1 MMMYISVGL
10 CVVGFLV
17 ASVSMT
23 FIIAQA
29 FFGDN
34 RGEENK

>member
-17 ASVSMT
+17 VSVSMT
-23 FIIAQA
+23 FIIAQV

-34 RGEENK
+34 KSEENK

>member
-17 ASVSMT
+17 VSVSMT

-34 RGEENK
+34 RDEENK

>member
-1 MMMYISVGL
+1 MMMYISIGL
-10 CVVGFLV
+10 CIIGFLV
-17 ASVSMT
+17 ASVSIT

-34 RGEENK
+34 RDEENK